1 MKGSLSYWVAIRRK
15 DLIFRFYF
23 QKEFFY
29 QMSFLVKSPVAVTL
43 KLVFG
48 QFVSSQHKADSME
61 IKTEVEYTANGAYVQ
76 KQIDA
81 LGVASAVYDY
91 DQTSGLLKSV
101 TDGNG
106 VLTGYKYDSNDRL
119 TSVTRGGTT
128 IGYTYDNNT
137 NLLSAIDHN
146 GFQYTFG
153 YDAFGNRTQV
163 RAGEN
168 LLSTYTYGE
177 NNGAL
182 QSVTYGNGF
191 TAGYNY
197 NTAGQL
203 VSKSYNGETVYTW
216 KYGTAGEAQE
226 HVDIANSLL
235 YNYDYDST
243 GRFIREAAFENGTR
257 LYTTEY
263 GYDLL
268 NNVTKISNDAYG
280 SVITQNYTYGKDNLP
295 TSYTTSTGIRV
306 DYHRDS
312 LNRMYEQVVNTESKI
327 YSSYARYS
335 ATDRGSSR
343 YRSYLVGWQYIG
355 NTAIRYTRDN
365 NGNITKIEEGVR
377 DGQTSNGK
385 NYAAKAYY
393 RYDDNNQLIWETS
406 AYSNKTREY
415 TYSGGNLVQ
424 VKEWDSFM
432 PPSSAAV
439 QTFALGSEEPENKE
453 MLPCDEK
460 SGYEVTDTEVI
471 ADEQPA
477 EAVNEAPA
485 EEVEESTFAESEAET
500 FAARAATVTGKII
513 APDGLNMRSG
523 PGTSYGILVSI
534 PFGASVTVLDSSSS
548 WYKVTYSGKTGYV
561 LGQYVQITSTT
572 PTPKPTAAPT
582 VIGTGKITASAGLN
596 MRSGPG
602 TSYGI
607 LISIPFGATVSV
619 LDISNSSWYKVTY
632 SGKTGYVSS
641 QYIQVTLNP
650 TPTPKPTPTPTPKPT
665 PTPTPKPTPTPTPK
679 PTSTPTPKPTPVPAA
694 RTIQYGY
701 AQTGWKDLMTSY
713 NGQSITYDEIGNPL
727 TYRDGMT
734 MTWTGRQ
741 LTTLT
746 QNGKQN
752 TYKYDVDGLRL
763 EKTAGGVTTQYQ
775 YVNGQLLGEKRSNGV
790 VLRYTYD
797 ALGALSGIQ
806 YKNAA
811 GVTTNYIVRC
821 TLSGDVDQIYDTKG
835 NLLAR
840 YIYDTWGQ
848 TTAILD
854 ANGNEIADQ
863 NNIAVVNPIRYR
875 GYYVDEETGFYY
887 LQSRYYDVVTKR
899 YINPD
904 GYVFTGQDMQSGNMF
919 AYCGNQP
926 VNRLDTSGNMYV
938 DNGGVLNGSQTKK
951 LLESLAWAKKSQQN
965 FKKTTSSL
973 GSNLAKVG
981 AKTGQS
987 LFAAVTSISAEVG
1000 MGFGA
1005 QTSKNVAGFAVSTGS
1020 KVDIVSF
1027 RYNYDQGIVVGT
1039 YEETSSMVTAFSIL
1053 SFGGTSG
1060 RYLNVLAEFGGSG
1073 APEEG
1078 IISNSSLLGYS
1089 DSFYTPDGGYTL
1101 SFGFDLKRFIDEL
1114 NKIWRWE
1121 E

>member
-1 MKGSLSYWVAIRRK
+1 MV
-15 DLIFRFYF
+15 
-23 QKEFFY
+23 
-29 QMSFLVKSPVAVTL
+29 
-43 KLVFG
+43 
-48 QFVSSQHKADSME
+48 
-61 IKTEVEYTANGAYVQ
+61 
-76 KQIDA
+76 
-81 LGVASAVYDY
+81 
-91 DQTSGLLKSV
+91 
-101 TDGNG
+101 
-106 VLTGYKYDSNDRL
+106 
-119 TSVTRGGTT
+119 
-128 IGYTYDNNT
+128 
-137 NLLSAIDHN
+137 
-146 GFQYTFG
+146 
-153 YDAFGNRTQV
+153 
-163 RAGEN
+163 
-168 LLSTYTYGE
+168 
-177 NNGAL
+177 
-182 QSVTYGNGF
+182 
-191 TAGYNY
+191 
-197 NTAGQL
+197 
-203 VSKSYNGETVYTW
+203 
-216 KYGTAGEAQE
+216 
-226 HVDIANSLL
+226 LL
-235 YNYDYDST
+235 YH
-243 GRFIREAAFENGTR
+243 F
-257 LYTTEY
+257 
-263 GYDLL
+263 
-268 NNVTKISNDAYG
+268 
-280 SVITQNYTYGKDNLP
+280 
-295 TSYTTSTGIRV
+295 
-306 DYHRDS
+306 
-312 LNRMYEQVVNTESKI
+312 
-327 YSSYARYS
+327 
-335 ATDRGSSR
+335 
-343 YRSYLVGWQYIG
+343 WQYR
-355 NTAIRYTRDN
+355 AYFSVRYCP
-365 NGNITKIEEGVR
+365 
-377 DGQTSNGK
+377 
-385 NYAAKAYY
+385 
-393 RYDDNNQLIWETS
+393 
-406 AYSNKTREY
+406 NKTREY

-432 PPSSAAV
+432 PPSSAAM

-500 FAARAATVTGKII
+500 LAARAATVTGKII

-665 PTPTPKPTPTPTPK
+665 PK

-790 VLRYTYD
+790 ILRYTYD
-797 ALGALSGIQ
+797 ALGVLSGIQ

-821 TLSGDVDQIYDTKG
+821 TLSGDVDQIFSTSGK
-835 NLLAR
+835 LVAR
-840 YIYDTWGQ
+840 YIYDTWGN
-848 TTAILD
+848 TLSVTDASGKAITDPLHI
-854 ANGNEIADQ
+854 ANI
-863 NNIAVVNPIRYR
+863 NPIRYR
-875 GYYVDEETGFYY
+875 GYYYDAETGLYY
-887 LQSRYYDVVTKR
+887 LQSRYYDTVTKR
-899 YINPD
+899 FVNSDELLGLNGSEARYNL
-904 GYVFTGQDMQSGNMF
+904 F
-919 AYCGNQP
+919 AYCGNNPANSIDSTGTYP
-926 VNRLDTSGNMYV
+926 VNQDDDPVTRKAASTMQEWNLVRMRAKANASLSKYKGN
-938 DNGGVLNGSQTKK
+938 NGE
-951 LLESLAWAKKSQQN
+951 ESRI
-965 FKKTTSSL
+965 T
-973 GSNLAKVG
+973 
-981 AKTGQS
+981 
-987 LFAAVTSISAEVG
+987 
-1000 MGFGA
+1000 
-1005 QTSKNVAGFAVSTGS
+1005 STGS
-1020 KVDIVSF
+1020 DHI
-1027 RYNYDQGIVVGT
+1027 QIT
-1039 YEETSSMVTAFSIL
+1039 
-1053 SFGGTSG
+1053 
-1060 RYLNVLAEFGGSG
+1060 
-1073 APEEG
+1073 
-1078 IISNSSLLGYS
+1078 NSYM
-1089 DSFYTPDGGYTL
+1089 
-1101 SFGFDLKRFIDEL
+1101 GFQQRG
-1114 NKIWRWE
+1114 
-1121 E
+1121 

>member
-1 MKGSLSYWVAIRRK
+1 M
-15 DLIFRFYF
+15 
-23 QKEFFY
+23 
-29 QMSFLVKSPVAVTL
+29 
-43 KLVFG
+43 
-48 QFVSSQHKADSME
+48 
-61 IKTEVEYTANGAYVQ
+61 
-76 KQIDA
+76 
-81 LGVASAVYDY
+81 
-91 DQTSGLLKSV
+91 
-101 TDGNG
+101 
-106 VLTGYKYDSNDRL
+106 
-119 TSVTRGGTT
+119 
-128 IGYTYDNNT
+128 
-137 NLLSAIDHN
+137 
-146 GFQYTFG
+146 
-153 YDAFGNRTQV
+153 
-163 RAGEN
+163 
-168 LLSTYTYGE
+168 
-177 NNGAL
+177 
-182 QSVTYGNGF
+182 
-191 TAGYNY
+191 
-197 NTAGQL
+197 
-203 VSKSYNGETVYTW
+203 
-216 KYGTAGEAQE
+216 
-226 HVDIANSLL
+226 
-235 YNYDYDST
+235 
-243 GRFIREAAFENGTR
+243 
-257 LYTTEY
+257 
-263 GYDLL
+263 
-268 NNVTKISNDAYG
+268 
-280 SVITQNYTYGKDNLP
+280 
-295 TSYTTSTGIRV
+295 
-306 DYHRDS
+306 
-312 LNRMYEQVVNTESKI
+312 
-327 YSSYARYS
+327 
-335 ATDRGSSR
+335 
-343 YRSYLVGWQYIG
+343 
-355 NTAIRYTRDN
+355 
-365 NGNITKIEEGVR
+365 
-377 DGQTSNGK
+377 
-385 NYAAKAYY
+385 
-393 RYDDNNQLIWETS
+393 
-406 AYSNKTREY
+406 
-415 TYSGGNLVQ
+415 
-424 VKEWDSFM
+424 
-432 PPSSAAV
+432 
-439 QTFALGSEEPENKE
+439 
-453 MLPCDEK
+453 
-460 SGYEVTDTEVI
+460 
-471 ADEQPA
+471 
-477 EAVNEAPA
+477 NEAPA

-500 FAARAATVTGKII
+500 LAARAATVTGKII

-701 AQTGWKDLMTSY
+701 AETGWKDLMTSY

-840 YIYDTWGQ
+840 YIYDTWGN
-848 TTAILD
+848 TLSVTDASGKAITDLLH
-854 ANGNEIADQ
+854 IAS
-863 NNIAVVNPIRYR
+863 INPIRYR
-875 GYYVDEETGFYY
+875 GYYFDAETGLYY
-887 LQSRYYDVVTKR
+887 LQSRYYDTVTKR

-926 VNRLDTSGNMYV
+926 VNRFDNTGSMWLDAAGGGGDGSNSNKAAHERIRKETIAKMKYNRSTVNVCSSSDQYENGKLNILINPNNIGRSGKIDPNISIQNSYAISDRIEMEV
-938 DNGGVLNGSQTKK
+938 ILDLV
-951 LLESLAWAKKSQQN
+951 KS
-965 FKKTTSSL
+965 SSL
-973 GSNLAKVG
+973 YDPNIYHRCEFGYIVEWEAHNL
-981 AKTGQS
+981 
-987 LFAAVTSISAEVG
+987 LYNAA
-1000 MGFGA
+1000 
-1005 QTSKNVAGFAVSTGS
+1005 
-1020 KVDIVSF
+1020 D
-1027 RYNYDQGIVVGT
+1027 RYNIEWHNIKERTGTVDLNEDDRVRLIPYMVASIVYRIAYDTPQWI
-1039 YEETSSMVTAFSIL
+1039 Y
-1053 SFGGTSG
+1053 GGT
-1060 RYLNVLAEFGGSG
+1060 R
-1073 APEEG
+1073 
-1078 IISNSSLLGYS
+1078 
-1089 DSFYTPDGGYTL
+1089 
-1101 SFGFDLKRFIDEL
+1101 
-1114 NKIWRWE
+1114 
-1121 E
+1121 

>member
-1 MKGSLSYWVAIRRK
+1 M
-15 DLIFRFYF
+15 
-23 QKEFFY
+23 
-29 QMSFLVKSPVAVTL
+29 
-43 KLVFG
+43 
-48 QFVSSQHKADSME
+48 
-61 IKTEVEYTANGAYVQ
+61 
-76 KQIDA
+76 
-81 LGVASAVYDY
+81 ASAVYDY

-500 FAARAATVTGKII
+500 LAARAATVTG
-513 APDGLNMRSG
+513 
-523 PGTSYGILVSI
+523 
-534 PFGASVTVLDSSSS
+534 
-548 WYKVTYSGKTGYV
+548 
-561 LGQYVQITSTT
+561 
-572 PTPKPTAAPT
+572 
-582 VIGTGKITASAGLN
+582 
-596 MRSGPG
+596 
-602 TSYGI
+602 
-607 LISIPFGATVSV
+607 
-619 LDISNSSWYKVTY
+619 
-632 SGKTGYVSS
+632 
-641 QYIQVTLNP
+641 
-650 TPTPKPTPTPTPKPT
+650 
-665 PTPTPKPTPTPTPK
+665 
-679 PTSTPTPKPTPVPAA
+679 
-694 RTIQYGY
+694 
-701 AQTGWKDLMTSY
+701 
-713 NGQSITYDEIGNPL
+713 
-727 TYRDGMT
+727 
-734 MTWTGRQ
+734 
-741 LTTLT
+741 
-746 QNGKQN
+746 
-752 TYKYDVDGLRL
+752 
-763 EKTAGGVTTQYQ
+763 
-775 YVNGQLLGEKRSNGV
+775 
-790 VLRYTYD
+790 
-797 ALGALSGIQ
+797 
-806 YKNAA
+806 
-811 GVTTNYIVRC
+811 
-821 TLSGDVDQIYDTKG
+821 
-835 NLLAR
+835 
-840 YIYDTWGQ
+840 
-848 TTAILD
+848 
-854 ANGNEIADQ
+854 
-863 NNIAVVNPIRYR
+863 
-875 GYYVDEETGFYY
+875 
-887 LQSRYYDVVTKR
+887 
-899 YINPD
+899 
-904 GYVFTGQDMQSGNMF
+904 
-919 AYCGNQP
+919 
-926 VNRLDTSGNMYV
+926 
-938 DNGGVLNGSQTKK
+938 
-951 LLESLAWAKKSQQN
+951 
-965 FKKTTSSL
+965 
-973 GSNLAKVG
+973 
-981 AKTGQS
+981 
-987 LFAAVTSISAEVG
+987 
-1000 MGFGA
+1000 
-1005 QTSKNVAGFAVSTGS
+1005 
-1020 KVDIVSF
+1020 
-1027 RYNYDQGIVVGT
+1027 
-1039 YEETSSMVTAFSIL
+1039 
-1053 SFGGTSG
+1053 
-1060 RYLNVLAEFGGSG
+1060 
-1073 APEEG
+1073 
-1078 IISNSSLLGYS
+1078 
-1089 DSFYTPDGGYTL
+1089 
-1101 SFGFDLKRFIDEL
+1101 
-1114 NKIWRWE
+1114 
-1121 E
+1121 

>member
-1 MKGSLSYWVAIRRK
+1 M
-15 DLIFRFYF
+15 
-23 QKEFFY
+23 
-29 QMSFLVKSPVAVTL
+29 
-43 KLVFG
+43 
-48 QFVSSQHKADSME
+48 
-61 IKTEVEYTANGAYVQ
+61 
-76 KQIDA
+76 
-81 LGVASAVYDY
+81 
-91 DQTSGLLKSV
+91 
-101 TDGNG
+101 
-106 VLTGYKYDSNDRL
+106 
-119 TSVTRGGTT
+119 
-128 IGYTYDNNT
+128 
-137 NLLSAIDHN
+137 
-146 GFQYTFG
+146 
-153 YDAFGNRTQV
+153 
-163 RAGEN
+163 
-168 LLSTYTYGE
+168 
-177 NNGAL
+177 
-182 QSVTYGNGF
+182 
-191 TAGYNY
+191 
-197 NTAGQL
+197 
-203 VSKSYNGETVYTW
+203 
-216 KYGTAGEAQE
+216 
-226 HVDIANSLL
+226 
-235 YNYDYDST
+235 
-243 GRFIREAAFENGTR
+243 
-257 LYTTEY
+257 
-263 GYDLL
+263 
-268 NNVTKISNDAYG
+268 
-280 SVITQNYTYGKDNLP
+280 
-295 TSYTTSTGIRV
+295 
-306 DYHRDS
+306 
-312 LNRMYEQVVNTESKI
+312 
-327 YSSYARYS
+327 
-335 ATDRGSSR
+335 
-343 YRSYLVGWQYIG
+343 
-355 NTAIRYTRDN
+355 
-365 NGNITKIEEGVR
+365 
-377 DGQTSNGK
+377 
-385 NYAAKAYY
+385 
-393 RYDDNNQLIWETS
+393 
-406 AYSNKTREY
+406 
-415 TYSGGNLVQ
+415 
-424 VKEWDSFM
+424 
-432 PPSSAAV
+432 
-439 QTFALGSEEPENKE
+439 
-453 MLPCDEK
+453 
-460 SGYEVTDTEVI
+460 
-471 ADEQPA
+471 
-477 EAVNEAPA
+477 
-485 EEVEESTFAESEAET
+485 
-500 FAARAATVTGKII
+500 
-513 APDGLNMRSG
+513 
-523 PGTSYGILVSI
+523 
-534 PFGASVTVLDSSSS
+534 LDSSSS

-797 ALGALSGIQ
+797 ALGVLSGIQ
-806 YKNAA
+806 YKNTA

>member
-1 MKGSLSYWVAIRRK
+1 M
-15 DLIFRFYF
+15 
-23 QKEFFY
+23 
-29 QMSFLVKSPVAVTL
+29 
-43 KLVFG
+43 
-48 QFVSSQHKADSME
+48 
-61 IKTEVEYTANGAYVQ
+61 
-76 KQIDA
+76 
-81 LGVASAVYDY
+81 
-91 DQTSGLLKSV
+91 
-101 TDGNG
+101 
-106 VLTGYKYDSNDRL
+106 
-119 TSVTRGGTT
+119 
-128 IGYTYDNNT
+128 
-137 NLLSAIDHN
+137 
-146 GFQYTFG
+146 
-153 YDAFGNRTQV
+153 
-163 RAGEN
+163 
-168 LLSTYTYGE
+168 
-177 NNGAL
+177 
-182 QSVTYGNGF
+182 
-191 TAGYNY
+191 
-197 NTAGQL
+197 
-203 VSKSYNGETVYTW
+203 
-216 KYGTAGEAQE
+216 
-226 HVDIANSLL
+226 L

-500 FAARAATVTGKII
+500 LAARAATVTGKII

-665 PTPTPKPTPTPTPK
+665 PTPTPTPK

-790 VLRYTYD
+790 ILRYTYD
-797 ALGALSGIQ
+797 ALGVLSGIQ

-835 NLLAR
+835 SLVAR
-840 YIYDTWGQ
+840 YIYDTWGN
-848 TTAILD
+848 TLSVTDASGKAITDPLHI
-854 ANGNEIADQ
+854 ANI
-863 NNIAVVNPIRYR
+863 NPIRYR
-875 GYYVDEETGFYY
+875 GYYYDAETGLYY
-887 LQSRYYDVVTKR
+887 LQSRYYDTTTR
-899 YINPD
+899 RFLNADEILGTNAGAAYNL
-904 GYVFTGQDMQSGNMF
+904 F
-919 AYCGNQP
+919 AYCGNNP
-926 VNRLDTSGNMYV
+926 VNMSDPTGHWPKLSK
-938 DNGGVLNGSQTKK
+938 VL
-951 LLESLAWAKKSQQN
+951 AVVA
-965 FKKTTSSL
+965 
-973 GSNLAKVG
+973 A
-981 AKTGQS
+981 
-987 LFAAVTSISAEVG
+987 AAVAVAAVAVIVATGGAAAPAVAIAGGGFISAG
-1000 MGFGA
+1000 
-1005 QTSKNVAGFAVSTGS
+1005 VAGTAASVATAALATAGVSAAAAAVVSVVERTNYQDPIRNQSVYVMRNKITNEVQYIGRTNNPTRRQKEHERDPSKDNLGPLEVKFSGLTKFEARVMEQMLISAYSMENLLNARREIAKGNINGLTG
-1020 KVDIVSF
+1020 KIE
-1027 RYNYDQGIVVGT
+1027 NI
-1039 YEETSSMVTAFSIL
+1039 INI
-1053 SFGGTSG
+1053 FGGAVEDEFLNLMG
-1060 RYLNVLAEFGGSG
+1060 R
-1073 APEEG
+1073 
-1078 IISNSSLLGYS
+1078 
-1089 DSFYTPDGGYTL
+1089 
-1101 SFGFDLKRFIDEL
+1101 
-1114 NKIWRWE
+1114 
-1121 E
+1121 